1 MTSWLVYLLTYIT
14 RINFIWRVS
23 DKQIDVLSDTLIFS
37 MDSKV
42 RYIIFFIIALILFVI
57 LIQQDSDYKI
67 VTIQDGNTL
76 VLESGTTVRLIGV
89 TSTMEGKEYLEQHF
103 LNTPVNLLCDQ
114 TAPFDASMVGPD
126 DVVYAYV
133 IGGEN
138 ANVHINAQLLRE
150 GKAGLLT
157 GTFLHDSLSAFRN
170 YALSGGGKG
179 EELTPT
185 PIPVI
190 DYEDDDIIL
199 PEPPCDRKKERKH
212 SAWYTDGNMN
222 LEMLDDACDYLCP
235 YTKQFANSLAGK
247 SPGPFNAGQI
257 CEIFDYCFNNWK
269 YVNDPNGHEYVAS
282 ASESIEGNLAGDCD
296 DFAILMASC
305 MLAIGGDAC
314 LNIGAGTEGCHA
326 FTEVDISPVGLDN
339 MKNEIKGR
347 YGSDATI
354 ATRIDGNHIWLNL
367 DWFGIPQHPGGR
379 YFDCREFRDSYPCV
393 NGVWKW
399 EKLN

>member
-1 MTSWLVYLLTYIT
+1 
-14 RINFIWRVS
+14 
-23 DKQIDVLSDTLIFS
+23 

-42 RYIIFFIIALILFVI
+42 KYIIFFIIVLILFII

-67 VTIQDGNTL
+67 VMVQDGNTI
-76 VLESGTTVRLIGV
+76 VLESGTTVKLIGV

-103 LNTPVNLLCDQ
+103 LNAPVNLLCDQ
-114 TAPFDASMVGPD
+114 TAPFDASMIGPD

-133 IGGEN
+133 VGGEN

-150 GKAGLLT
+150 GKAGLQA
-157 GTFLHDSLSAFRN
+157 GTFLHDSLAAFRR
-170 YALSGGGKG
+170 YAVLGGGEE

-199 PEPPCDRKKERKH
+199 PDPPRDRKKERKH

-247 SPGPFNAGQI
+247 SPGNFNAGQI
-257 CEIFDYCFNNWK
+257 CEIFDYCFTNWK

-282 ASESIEGNLAGDCD
+282 ASETIEGNLAGDCD
-296 DFAILMASC
+296 DYAILMASC
-305 MLAIGGDAC
+305 MLAIGGNAC
-314 LNIGAGTEGCHA
+314 VNTGFGSEGGHA
-326 FTEVDISPVGLDN
+326 FTEVDIASIGESA
-339 MKNEIKGR
+339 MKTAIMNHFPQ
-347 YGSDATI
+347 YSNSHLN
-354 ATRIDGNHIWLNL
+354 TRRDGNHLWLNL
-367 DWFGIPQHPGGR
+367 DWWASYPGGN
-379 YFDCREFRDSYPCV
+379 YFRCSTREAYPCV
-393 NGVWKW
+393 NGQWTW
-399 EKLN
+399 EHLN